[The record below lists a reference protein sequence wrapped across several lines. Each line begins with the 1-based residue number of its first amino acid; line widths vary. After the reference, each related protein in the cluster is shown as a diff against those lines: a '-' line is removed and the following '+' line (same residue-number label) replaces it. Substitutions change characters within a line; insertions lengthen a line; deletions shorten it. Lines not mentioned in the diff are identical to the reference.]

1 MQTAVSPPSFSRF
14 DLPGDFHLALNSNR
28 KMKTVFVSA
37 TFIGDLDEAVTRR
50 AILPMILRRGTRRL
64 PDMQSINRHLEG
76 LYGASV
82 ASHVQKI
89 GEWHLV
95 RFRLEV
101 VNEKFLPGEEGLLR
115 KAVELL
121 VELLE
126 DPLISG
132 GGFHA
137 GYLEQEKANLER
149 SIRSLVDD
157 KRAYA
162 DHRLVEEMC
171 ATEPYRLH
179 EQGRIEDIPAIA
191 PEPLLRFHEDCTR
204 SQPLHVYV
212 AGDIDIEATR
222 DLVAGAFA
230 AGRIGR
236 RGGRPI
242 RPVPAPVPVKE
253 PRSVSER
260 MDLNQAR
267 LVLGYRHGVTF
278 ADPAYEALLVM
289 NGVLGGY
296 SHSKLFQNVREKANL
311 CYGIHSGLERTKGL
325 LFISSGIA
333 PENHGRALEII
344 LEQVR
349 AMKAGEIT
357 AEEISS
363 TISTILNH
371 NEMLE
376 DNLGALA
383 DVDFVWR
390 LHGRT
395 VDLPAFRERVRRI
408 RVDEVVDVARRLEL
422 DTTYL
427 LTSAADRTGIS

>member
-1 MQTAVSPPSFSRF
+1 
-14 DLPGDFHLALNSNR
+14 
-28 KMKTVFVSA
+28 MKTVFVSA
-37 TFIGDLDEAVTRR
+37 SFIGDLDETATWR
-50 AILPMILRRGTRRL
+50 AILPMILRRGTRSL
-64 PDMQSINRHLEG
+64 PDMQAINRRLES

-95 RFRLEV
+95 RFRLDV

-115 KAVELL
+115 KAVSFL
-121 VELLE
+121 VDLLE
-126 DPLISG
+126 DPLRVG
-132 GGFHA
+132 AGFHRD
-137 GYLEQEKANLER
+137 YLEQEKANLKR
-149 SIRSLVDD
+149 SIESLVDD
-157 KRAYA
+157 KKAYA

-171 ATEPYRLH
+171 AAEPYRLH

-191 PEPLLRFHEDCTR
+191 PEPLFRFYEEWAR
-204 SQPLHVYV
+204 FQPLHVYA

-222 DLVAGAFA
+222 DLIAGAFA
-230 AGRIGR
+230 AGPIR
-236 RGGRPI
+236 RSGGRAL
-242 RPVPAPVPVKE
+242 RGVPPAVRVKE
-253 PRSVSER
+253 PRSVTEK

-289 NGVLGGY
+289 NGILGGY

-311 CYGIHSGLERTKGL
+311 CYGIHSSLERTKGL

-333 PENHGRALEII
+333 PENHARALDIT

-349 AMKAGEIT
+349 AMQAGEIT
-357 AEEISS
+357 AEELSA
-363 TISTILNH
+363 TVSTILNQ

-376 DNLGALA
+376 DSLGALA
-383 DVDFVWR
+383 DVDFVWG
-390 LHGRT
+390 LHGRSL
-395 VDLPAFRERVRRI
+395 DLLAFRERVRRI
-408 RVDEVVDVARRLEL
+408 GLDDVVAVARRLQL

-427 LTSAADRTGIS
+427 LTAAAPAAGAP